1 MRRGN
6 RARAIGLHRVDRAA
20 ARGGHDAR
28 AVVAQDSRRAGC
40 RARVRRRVKRV
51 VEAIVDQER
60 GRLAAHLER
69 AHALLFDELARVR
82 SAGRA
87 ACRQVERVARVVVR
101 LVHDGVGRLVA
112 AIDRALHV
120 VGRRGR
126 RPRGASSRHTAF
138 AAVTVDAV
146 VAIGVG
152 GARAAR
158 AIGFAAVTRHVVA
171 VVAFLVA
178 LDHLVAAERP
188 GVGVRRGIGLG
199 IGLGSIGA
207 GVRFGLGGVHV
218 RGRVRR
224 RHARSLA
231 FPLPTACRR
240 REPEHEG
247 PSQ

>member
-28 AVVAQDSRRAGC
+28 AVVTQDSRRAGC
-40 RARVRRRVKRV
+40 CARVRRRVKRV

-199 IGLGSIGA
+199 SIGA
-207 GVRFGLGGVHV
+207 GVLLGLGGVHV